1 STPNGTIIP
10 GWANVDPR
18 TNDSWNALVAKEN
31 MNMTAQPVIATTI
44 RTIPDASGIA
54 PSAFGTPS
62 TPSNSS
68 ESPSIVGLIVGGVIG
83 GIALLS
89 LFCIVTVFC
98 LRRRRTEDGRGEKIT
113 QKPPAGIDGSSNTR
127 SVGMWTYPLDNGRHK
142 MKPYDVYEDSST
154 NDRFWQACS
163 PLSAPEEL
171 HGVANGKKTINGAT
185 LGPHELVKEA
195 LELATECEKDS
206 HLSEASRSI
215 TKNQW
220 NSMIERLRE
229 AGTLENYIAVCDLSG
244 SMGTLSHSEFIQ
256 RILPAISLPSPNHH
270 STTRSS
276 LPMIPKITNIS
287 SHTQTDPISTREDM
301 VKRIF
306 VFSDMQFDEARQVP
320 GGRQGNKWDPNHQQ
334 IVKMFEDADYD
345 MPEIVHWNLAGTAS
359 ATGPITKNTP
369 GEIVPLNSDRTKLLM
384 FTACGH
390 LGHRA
395 VVPIR

>member
-1 STPNGTIIP
+1 
-10 GWANVDPR
+10 
-18 TNDSWNALVAKEN
+18 
-31 MNMTAQPVIATTI
+31 MT
-44 RTIPDASGIA
+44 R
-54 PSAFGTPS
+54 
-62 TPSNSS
+62 
-68 ESPSIVGLIVGGVIG
+68 
-83 GIALLS
+83 
-89 LFCIVTVFC
+89 
-98 LRRRRTEDGRGEKIT
+98 
-113 QKPPAGIDGSSNTR
+113 
-127 SVGMWTYPLDNGRHK
+127 
-142 MKPYDVYEDSST
+142 
-154 NDRFWQACS
+154 
-163 PLSAPEEL
+163 
-171 HGVANGKKTINGAT
+171 GVANGKKTINGAT

-369 GEIVPLNSDRTKLLM
+369 GVAIDSGFSSNLFKVFMEKTFWRRNGWMLWMTRGVFAKPWETATKVLTTPVDVMHKTLGKKSYGGLKVLN
-384 FTACGH
+384 
-390 LGHRA
+390 
-395 VVPIR
+395 

>member
-1 STPNGTIIP
+1 MNNALGQNPCLVAANGDWSVWALDSGRPYQSPTYYANLCQCNTVTYNILQACAACQGGGIGTWSSWIKNCYTIYYGYPESTPNGTIIP

-142 MKPYDVYEDSST
+142 MKPYDVYEDSFT

-287 SHTQTDPISTREDM
+287 SHTQTDPISTVRE
-301 VKRIF
+301 
-306 VFSDMQFDEARQVP
+306 
-320 GGRQGNKWDPNHQQ
+320 
-334 IVKMFEDADYD
+334 
-345 MPEIVHWNLAGTAS
+345 
-359 ATGPITKNTP
+359 ITKASSGMNTEA
-369 GEIVPLNSDRTKLLM
+369 GSS
-384 FTACGH
+384 
-390 LGHRA
+390 
-395 VVPIR
+395 